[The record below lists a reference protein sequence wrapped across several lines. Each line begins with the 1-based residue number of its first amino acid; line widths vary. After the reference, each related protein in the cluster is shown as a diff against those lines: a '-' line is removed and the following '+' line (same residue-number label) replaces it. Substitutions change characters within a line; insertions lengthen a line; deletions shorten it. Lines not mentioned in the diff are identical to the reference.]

1 MTTGIKETKL
11 GSGITV
17 TRRTTYDYG
26 TKDGRAAVHAD
37 WRDGEFQITKTIER
51 LEAWAESI
59 FCKHGLTFR
68 KNGREISG
76 HEYDSMV
83 GFAQRTLWVCFCL
96 KHSMSKKNV
105 EDVASNACELGAI
118 IKELQLKVGW
128 ERSALHGQR
137 MRQSGA
143 PNLARR
149 NKRVSAKQESK
160 WTAWQ
165 AEADRIWAKHPTWSA
180 LRVAAEVERNLG
192 TEEKVETIRKRI
204 KRK

>member
-1 MTTGIKETKL
+1 MCK
-11 GSGITV
+11 
-17 TRRTTYDYG
+17 
-26 TKDGRAAVHAD
+26 
-37 WRDGEFQITKTIER
+37 KT
-51 LEAWAESI
+51 
-59 FCKHGLTFR
+59 
-68 KNGREISG
+68 
-76 HEYDSMV
+76 
-83 GFAQRTLWVCFCL
+83 
-96 KHSMSKKNV
+96 V

-128 ERSALHGQR
+128 ERSALHGKR

-149 NKRVSAKQESK
+149 NKRVSAKQGSK
-160 WTAWQ
+160 WTEWQ

-204 KRK
+204 KPKKLVRRA